1 MKKKCIDSYLLGL
14 HIDKGKPKPII
25 GYGNA
30 RFNQTDQSRG
40 RSVPIKGMKKRCQ
53 QFYQTVE
60 VDEYRTSQV
69 CPNCDS
75 TLGLVNSETRRGRNG
90 NRRIVR
96 GLLHCNNQQCAWKP
110 FKSRDGVAAK
120 NFLRCF
126 EVGAT
131 TADSVHRRISL
142 CRGEIHIVNVHGPRP
157 LTRTI
162 QR

>member
-1 MKKKCIDSYLLGL
+1 MSEILESSKASPTSAFL
-14 HIDKGKPKPII
+14 
-25 GYGNA
+25 
-30 RFNQTDQSRG
+30 S
-40 RSVPIKGMKKRCQ
+40 PIKGMKKRCQ

-75 TLGLVNSETRRGRNG
+75 TLGLVNSETRRDRNG
-90 NRRIVR
+90 NRRILR
-96 GLLHCNNQQCAWKP
+96 GLLHCNNQKCAWKP

-120 NFLRCF
+120 NILRCF

-131 TADSVHRRISL
+131 TADSVNRPISL
-142 CRGEIHIVNVHGPRP
+142 RRGEIHIVNVHGPRP